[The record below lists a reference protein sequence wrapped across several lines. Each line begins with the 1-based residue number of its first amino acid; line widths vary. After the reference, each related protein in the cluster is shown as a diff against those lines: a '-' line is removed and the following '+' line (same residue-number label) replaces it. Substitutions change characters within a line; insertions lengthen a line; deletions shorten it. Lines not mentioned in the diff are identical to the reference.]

1 MSTPFIPHDQ
11 LQRMITNQL
20 FQSLKMG
27 PGAQPINVT
36 PLQIQQLASSLDSLK
51 LPNLKLPDIL

>member
-1 MSTPFIPHDQ
+1 
-11 LQRMITNQL
+11 MITNQL